1 MKKLLEFILLG
12 IVDKPKAVKIQ
23 ESKQD
28 EVLTFTVGVA
38 EEDMGKV
45 IGRGGQIIKAIRT
58 LLWVA
63 SAKSGKR
70 VQILLE
76 EKTKS

>member
-12 IVDKPKAVKIQ
+12 IVDKPKALKIQ
-23 ESKQD
+23 ESEQD

-38 EEDMGKV
+38 AEDMGKV

-58 LLWVA
+58 LLRVA

-76 EKTKS
+76 EKT